1 MAKKQKKGIAGAI
14 LRLLMVLPAVLN
26 MTATLMSLVQSEF
39 LSMRKKLV
47 LFMVL
52 GFFCLA
58 LMMGAWLCVTGLLV
72 IYLQTLQ
79 LSLASSLMIV
89 LVFNFLLLVITGLAM
104 SFIKVDPTFPETRK
118 VVKDIIL

>member
-1 MAKKQKKGIAGAI
+1 MAKKQKKGIAGTV
-14 LRLLMVLPAVLN
+14 LKLLMVLPAVLN
-26 MTATLMSLVQSEF
+26 MTASLIAMVQSEF
-39 LSMRKKLV
+39 LTMRKKLV

-52 GFFCLA
+52 AFFCLA
-58 LMMGAWLCVTGLLV
+58 LMMGVWLCVTGLLV

-79 LSLASSLMIV
+79 LGLSSSLMIV

-118 VVKDIIL
+118 VVKDIVL

>member
-1 MAKKQKKGIAGAI
+1 MAKKQKKGIAGTI
-14 LRLLMVLPAVLN
+14 LKLLMVLPAVLN
-26 MTATLMSLVQSEF
+26 MTASLIAMVQSEF
-39 LSMRKKLV
+39 LTMRKKLV

-58 LMMGAWLCVTGLLV
+58 LMMGTWLCITGLLV
-72 IYLQTLQ
+72 IYLQTLP
-79 LSLASSLMIV
+79 LSLTSSLMIV